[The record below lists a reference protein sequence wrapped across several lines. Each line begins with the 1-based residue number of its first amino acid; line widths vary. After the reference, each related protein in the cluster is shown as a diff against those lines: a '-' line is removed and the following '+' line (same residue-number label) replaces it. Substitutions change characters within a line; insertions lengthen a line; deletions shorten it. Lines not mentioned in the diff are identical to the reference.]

1 MLSNCLIHPCFATL
15 VSFSCCVGVLLDD
28 VTCLCASSS
37 ALVWQLMKAYTLSVL
52 TKLSDPE
59 SNHPIADREI
69 IAWVNDKLKSQQ
81 KTSKINGFND
91 PVISNGVVVLDLVDA
106 IKPGSVK
113 YDLVKAGNT
122 EQVRQ
127 THVFVDTVTSLK
139 GFVCCQKALL

>member
-1 MLSNCLIHPCFATL
+1 MTSR
-15 VSFSCCVGVLLDD
+15 
-28 VTCLCASSS
+28 CLCASSA

-127 THVFVDTVTSLK
+127 THTFV
-139 GFVCCQKALL
+139 